1 MSLAEGGVWQ
11 HSIVRMAERKA
22 RAAEGKQQVGHDPG
36 GAASAALRPH
46 VADIIRRINVDE
58 FTTLE
63 FIQALQ
69 MDPAGKRAFDRALAL
84 IPETDEARARMI
96 LHGQIVPDLLRE
108 TGLVEWNGYA
118 YGHEDP
124 YGVPA
129 WWKKLEPSG

>member
-1 MSLAEGGVWQ
+1 MLSG
-11 HSIVRMAERKA
+11 SIVSFGRARVKRGQERK
-22 RAAEGKQQVGHDPG
+22 GSSKVGHDPG
-36 GAASAALRPH
+36 GAAAAALRPH
-46 VADIIRRINVDE
+46 IADIIRRINVDE

-69 MDPAGKRAFDRALAL
+69 MDPAGKQAFERALAI

-108 TGLVEWNGYA
+108 TGLVEWAGYA

-129 WWKKLEPSG
+129 WWRKLDRPD